1 MNKYLNKRYEED
13 LTEIERMSMHQP
25 ATFDSTYASIKV
37 RMRNSKTKK
46 IKTTSE
52 EARFFG
58 EETKSEPKRKRVK
71 RAREQ
76 HDLQKDMARPV
87 QRKDHKYKNA
97 AEVGIDK
104 AKQKKTQPGKDW
116 VNEVVRSPPNKI
128 RMIVAENELPSS
140 TKSFSKNVESSKK
153 PPKFSKKVTNK
164 NCSDK
169 VTKPFNQL
177 HKSAPS
183 HHRPRSEN
191 RQSKSDKKSSS
202 RDKNVEKP
210 KKSLVSE
217 PKNPH
222 VQETKRM
229 SRIEELRMLLK
240 ESPSAEPEHVRKTFV
255 EQNPEP
261 ATVQQKSVLDDLGF
275 SSSQESN
282 ASEVESL
289 PKACEICKSEILNTR
304 NYCCS
309 SVPETEI
316 EIPELP
322 EQIVRMEIRE
332 EQPSEIIDITD
343 DDVTEIPPCP
353 PLVEDGYESD
363 DDLILVSVTGP
374 SANENDRPLFHDEN
388 TGTTFCYG
396 QDLDEF

>member
-25 ATFDSTYASIKV
+25 ATFDSTYASKKV

-153 PPKFSKKVTNK
+153 PPKFSKK
-164 NCSDK
+164 
-169 VTKPFNQL
+169 L

-217 PKNPH
+217 PKNPN

-289 PKACEICKSEILNTR
+289 PKACEIL
-304 NYCCS
+304 
-309 SVPETEI
+309 PETEI